1 MSFPFE
7 PAASQPSGASFRR
20 LAAGLAGL
28 AVLGCGQTAPSLADV
43 AGSVTLDGKPVSN
56 VMVEFQP
63 VNGGGS
69 PSIGYT
75 DLDGVYRLRFT
86 RERWGALPGTHLVRI
101 DFDLESHDRRPGL
114 PIPAKYNR
122 DSTLRRELRPGH
134 NHLMFD
140 LCSCSGPGE
149 APASHLAR

>member
-1 MSFPFE
+1 MPVD
-7 PAASQPSGASFRR
+7 PAHPGALFRR
-20 LAAGLAGL
+20 IAAGLAGL
-28 AVLGCGQTAPSLADV
+28 AVLGCGQTPPNLADV

-56 VMVEFQP
+56 VMLEFQP
-63 VNGGGS
+63 VDGGGS

-101 DFDLESHDRRPGL
+101 DFDVDSHDRRPVF

-140 LCSCSGPGE
+140 LCSCSAPGE
-149 APASHLAR
+149 ASASHLAR